1 MVFESDPH
9 LGPKSPN
16 LGMLSSGGVWRTSWQ
31 NMGSILHS
39 GLMSTRNYHDDDDYG
54 DDHDDS
60 DDYDDDCNGVIMII
74 NRVLIMMSTYL
85 PFMTRGTSGS
95 SQ

>member
-1 MVFESDPH
+1 
-9 LGPKSPN
+9 
-16 LGMLSSGGVWRTSWQ
+16 
-31 NMGSILHS
+31 MGSILHS
-39 GLMSTRNYHDDDDYG
+39 GLMSTRNYHDDYG

-74 NRVLIMMSTYL
+74 NRVLIMMITYL
-85 PFMTRGTSGS
+85 PLMTRGTSVS

>member
-1 MVFESDPH
+1 MTPGSESATYD
-9 LGPKSPN
+9 
-16 LGMLSSGGVWRTSWQ
+16 
-31 NMGSILHS
+31 
-39 GLMSTRNYHDDDDYG
+39 

-60 DDYDDDCNGVIMII
+60 DDYDDDCSGVIMII
-74 NRVLIMMSTYL
+74 NRVLIMMSTNL